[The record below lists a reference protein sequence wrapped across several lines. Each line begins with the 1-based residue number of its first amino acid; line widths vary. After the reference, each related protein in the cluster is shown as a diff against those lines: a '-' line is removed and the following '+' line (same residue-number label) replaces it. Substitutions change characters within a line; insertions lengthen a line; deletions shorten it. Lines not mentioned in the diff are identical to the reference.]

1 MFELEDILNETEEEY
16 AVPEETVS
24 PDALGDQT
32 LEEIF
37 AAEAPM
43 KKPLRNNGRLLRAL
57 LIGGGVLA
65 VLLIAAAL
73 WINANFVIAGGFH
86 DRDAQTL
93 DLREKKISLKKKVI
107 LMNQ

>member
-16 AVPEETVS
+16 AVQEVTAS

-43 KKPLRNNGRLLRAL
+43 KKPLRNSSG
-57 LIGGGVLA
+57 
-65 VLLIAAAL
+65 
-73 WINANFVIAGGFH
+73 
-86 DRDAQTL
+86 
-93 DLREKKISLKKKVI
+93 
-107 LMNQ
+107 